1 MWYSRFLWHINS
13 SLHGLLKPFFIHTCM
28 HTKVSHDDERIFFP
42 SLSWEP
48 KLWQVNNYQASKSQ
62 TVWLYSLYGSLI
74 FLDIIS
80 SKNTVDKIHPKICH
94 EIFLFI
100 LWFRHFWVTFE
111 SLLSHIWVTF
121 ESLLSHIFESH
132 LSYNDPKLSLIFFS
146 ASVRN

>member
-28 HTKVSHDDERIFFP
+28 HTKVSHDDERIFFLL

-100 LWFRHFWVTFE
+100 LWFKT
-111 SLLSHIWVTF
+111 LLSHIWVTF
-121 ESLLSHIFESH
+121 ESHLSHILVTFESHLSHIRLIFESH
-132 LSYNDPKLSLIFFS
+132 LSRIWVAF
-146 ASVRN
+146 